1 MKYKKLEK
9 IICKGHLNING
20 DRDGLYCPM
29 CKQDESN
36 KACPMYYPV
45 KYVKLI
51 EDNGVEPYERMER

>member
-9 IICKGHLNING
+9 IICRGQLPGSKE
-20 DRDGLYCPM
+20 GLYCPL

-36 KACPMYYPV
+36 KACPMYHPV

-51 EDNGVEPYERMER
+51 EDNGVELYERKEKKI